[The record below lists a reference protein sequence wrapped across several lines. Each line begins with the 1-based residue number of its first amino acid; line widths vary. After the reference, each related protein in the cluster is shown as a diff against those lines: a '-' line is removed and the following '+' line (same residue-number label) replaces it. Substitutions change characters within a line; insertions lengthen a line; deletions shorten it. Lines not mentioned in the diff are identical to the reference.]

1 MTHEL
6 SFAYS
11 ELGGGSYYQHD
22 LLWRVSK
29 LFPGTE
35 WGERAF
41 VLLLDFGWDPSG
53 SCAQG
58 TDQVREVIRQ
68 GESFL
73 QQHPNRPYREF
84 VIHLVGQAYA
94 TWWSL
99 SNDPTSATADYADPK
114 LYQEGS
120 EQARLKAI
128 GSFEQILKLSPRTL
142 LGEYARQILRALR
155 QRQVTVDGY
164 RFFSSAFM
172 TEMKPWRH
180 WHHS

>member
-1 MTHEL
+1 MV
-6 SFAYS
+6 
-11 ELGGGSYYQHD
+11 
-22 LLWRVSK
+22 VS
-29 LFPGTE
+29 
-35 WGERAF
+35 W
-41 VLLLDFGWDPSG
+41 
-53 SCAQG
+53 AQTFTRWAG
-58 TDQVREVIRQ
+58 FRT
-68 GESFL
+68 FL

-99 SNDPTSATADYADPK
+99 SNDPTSAMADYADPK

-142 LGEYARQILRALR
+142 LGEYARQILPTLR

-164 RFFSSAFM
+164 RFLSSAFM
-172 TEMKPWRH
+172 TEQ
-180 WHHS
+180 